1 MCWADRA
8 GLGAAV
14 VVAALATLG
23 AYSNGFSGGSEAIKT
38 IWQVT
43 LLAGGIVWVPC
54 RLLDFIFG
62 GPWRRR
68 RNPY

>member
-1 MCWADRA
+1 V
-8 GLGAAV
+8 AV
-14 VVAALATLG
+14 VVAGLATLG
-23 AYSNGFSGGSEAIKT
+23 AWSNGFSGGPDTFKT
-38 IWQVT
+38 IGQLA

-68 RNPY
+68 RGF